1 MKKNIFKALLCL
13 GVFAIGL
20 QSCGLDEYNPNVSKD
35 DTSDKLETFV
45 GYQGLVNQ
53 CYQQLYATL
62 FRNNSYLA
70 LCEAGTDLWQVPQN
84 GDGIKELYY
93 YEGLSTA
100 SNNVKESWSGAYTSI
115 GICNM
120 VIDRESK
127 ITDGNAEDVS
137 KMAGEAYMLRGFYYL
152 ILVEQFGGV
161 TLTLHEEATPNLYP
175 QRSSVQ
181 EIYAQIISD
190 LKTAISK
197 LPISSIDGNKARAT
211 KKAAKG
217 LLARAYIQGAA
228 YGLKDNNED
237 YLDLALETAEELI
250 NNQTT
255 YGIKMYTDFADVFNE
270 ANNRN
275 NTEALFIAGGANR
288 TSGEAYTQSAKIELF
303 RYFLPALGNYSD
315 LGLVDKKSNFV
326 YGRPNE
332 SNYLASKY
340 YMDCFSEYD
349 KRYQYSF
356 ISAYSAY
363 SCTAWGEDFGY
374 NGKQYAK
381 KIDEKLAAKYGI
393 DAKHVGK
400 TIHPHYELVSNSN
413 GQLAVW
419 NEDGTGFAKQET
431 DNTGHFLVRELP
443 LAADDNQTSVYIS
456 KTPLTDASER
466 AYFAFSIDK
475 LYQADGT
482 PVSTKDI
489 YTQMYPALSKFNMP
503 GSEFFGSDAQNKT
516 SDVFIMRM
524 AEVYMI
530 AAEAAVRL
538 NKKDVAAKYINVL
551 HQRACDPSD
560 YVEGKMKVTESQ
572 MDMDY
577 IFDEYARELGGEHQ
591 RWYLLKRNK
600 AFETRLAKYNTRAAK
615 SFQANKHYVR
625 PISQGFLDAIY
636 NADEY
641 GTNGY

>member
-1 MKKNIFKALLCL
+1 MKKYIFKALLCL
-13 GVFAIGL
+13 GALAISL
-20 QSCGLDEYNPNVSKD
+20 QSCELDEYNPNVSKD
-35 DTSDKLETFV
+35 DTAEKFEV
-45 GYQGLVNQ
+45 MEGYKGLVNQ
-53 CYQQLYATL
+53 CYQPLYATL
-62 FRNNSYLA
+62 FCNNDYLSM
-70 LCEAGTDLWQVPQN
+70 CEAGTDLWQVPQN
-84 GDGIKELYY
+84 GDGNKDLYY
-93 YEGLSTA
+93 YEGLSTS
-100 SNNVKESWSGAYTSI
+100 SNNVKKSWNAAYTSI
-115 GICNM
+115 NICNM

-127 ITDGNAEDVS
+127 VTDGSADEIS

-152 ILVEQFGGV
+152 ILVEQFGEI
-161 TLTLHEEATPNLYP
+161 TLTLHEETTPNLYP
-175 QRSSVQ
+175 QRSSVE
-181 EIYAQIISD
+181 EIYTQIISD
-190 LKTAISK
+190 LKTAVTK
-197 LPISSIDGNKARAT
+197 LPVASIDGNKARAT

-228 YGLKDNNED
+228 YGFKDDGKD

-255 YGIKMYTDFADVFNE
+255 YGIKMYTNFADVFNE

-288 TSGEAYTQSAKIELF
+288 NSGDAYTNIGTQMELF
-303 RYFLPALGNYSD
+303 RYFLPSLGNYSD
-315 LGLVDKKSNFV
+315 LGLVDKTSNFV
-326 YGRPNE
+326 YGRPN
-332 SNYLASKY
+332 SNNYLASKY

-363 SCTAWGEDFGY
+363 SCVAWGNTFTYDGVA
-374 NGKQYAK
+374 KTIDK
-381 KIDEKLAAKYGI
+381 KIAEKYGI
-393 DAKHVGK
+393 DTKYIGK
-400 TIHPHYELVSNSN
+400 KIYPHYELVSNSN

-419 NEDGTGFAKQET
+419 NEDGTGFAKEET
-431 DNTGHFLVRELP
+431 SNAGHFLVRELP
-443 LAADDNQTSVYIS
+443 IAADDDQTSVYVS

-482 PVSTKDI
+482 PVSTKNV

-503 GSEFFGSDAQNKT
+503 GSEFFGRDAQRKT
-516 SDVFIMRM
+516 SDIFIMRM

-551 HQRACDPSD
+551 HQRACDSAD

-572 MDMDY
+572 MNIDY
-577 IFDEYARELGGEHQ
+577 ILDEYARELGGEHQ

-600 AFETRLAKYNTRAAK
+600 AFETRLAKYNPRAAK
-615 SFQANKHYVR
+615 SFQTNKNYIR
-625 PISQGFLDAIY
+625 PISQDFLDAIY
-636 NADEY
+636 NAEEY